1 MSDLLATV
9 QYFHFLRPWWLAL
22 IPVALILWWRIR
34 SRATAGQGLPGGIA
48 PHLAAALTVGGGGLR
63 RIYTIDGA
71 ALVLSLISL
80 AAAGP
85 TWNRIPNPLI
95 AQTAPLAV
103 ALEVSETML
112 ATDISPNRLERA
124 KHKII
129 DVIVARTGART
140 ALIAYAGTAHRVAPL
155 TEDPDVLKPF
165 LEGLSPDVMPEKGQD
180 ATAALGLARAV
191 LSAEQVPGAILFVLD
206 DLDRADL
213 PAFERH
219 AAEGGPRIVFLS
231 VGGAG
236 AMTDDLARIPGAA
249 VVRVT
254 PDGSDVDEIDRK
266 VASAYRDALARDERQ
281 KWDDRGWILA
291 WPAMLLTLLWFRRG
305 WTMRWSVILV
315 VALTAAPNDP
325 AHAGGIADWFLTADQ
340 QGRLAYDQKEFDK
353 AADLFEDPMW
363 KGHSLYRVGKYAEA
377 AGVFGRLQTAE
388 AAFAQG
394 MAHVKTREYREGIA
408 AFEKALERDPDYP
421 AAARNL
427 EIASAIL
434 EYVERVRE
442 QSDTGEESGIG
453 ADDVVFDNESDR
465 GAETTIDASS
475 KMKMDTAEQWMRTVD
490 TRTEDFLRTRFALEA
505 LKDRP

>member
-1 MSDLLATV
+1 MS
-9 QYFHFLRPWWLAL
+9 
-22 IPVALILWWRIR
+22 
-34 SRATAGQGLPGGIA
+34 G
-48 PHLAAALTVGGGGLR
+48 
-63 RIYTIDGA
+63 
-71 ALVLSLISL
+71 
-80 AAAGP
+80 
-85 TWNRIPNPLI
+85 
-95 AQTAPLAV
+95 
-103 ALEVSETML
+103 
-112 ATDISPNRLERA
+112 
-124 KHKII
+124 
-129 DVIVARTGART
+129 
-140 ALIAYAGTAHRVAPL
+140 
-155 TEDPDVLKPF
+155 
-165 LEGLSPDVMPEKGQD
+165 
-180 ATAALGLARAV
+180 
-191 LSAEQVPGAILFVLD
+191 
-206 DLDRADL
+206 
-213 PAFERH
+213 
-219 AAEGGPRIVFLS
+219 
-231 VGGAG
+231 
-236 AMTDDLARIPGAA
+236 
-249 VVRVT
+249 
-254 PDGSDVDEIDRK
+254 
-266 VASAYRDALARDERQ
+266 

-353 AADLFEDPMW
+353 AANLFEDPIW

-421 AAARNL
+421 AASRNL